1 MENWLMLTFVGKD
14 RPGIVAKVSQ
24 VLFDMQGNLGEASMT
39 RLGGNF
45 TIMLM
50 ACIPESKTVVKKN
63 FNKYVVSWVY
73 FFIWTPL
80 KQVCTKILNL
90 MRILLTQLMRAAEP
104 ISKFCPTT
112 VALTTRN

>member
-80 KQVCTKILNL
+80 KQVCTNILNL
-90 MRILLTQLMRAAEP
+90 MCGSVFTVQIRLASSPMPPMR
-104 ISKFCPTT
+104 
-112 VALTTRN
+112 